1 MVFQKLTDEQ
11 KQQLFDLKEFKSKE
25 SIASIRALVMRG
37 ASMAEAK
44 KEVVEREKAKN
55 DYIDQI
61 DKEMKIYQDNTKGA
75 DNIITTIEK
84 EEAKAETSP
93 KPKRGRKAKKTE
105 EEITNYATSE
115 TQIALVEEPAPTK
128 RKRGKKAVA
137 QKNTP
142 PEDTTPEDT
151 PPEVA
156 QEVKP
161 KRGRKPRDFNVELTI

>member
-11 KQQLFDLKEFKSKE
+11 KQKLFELKETQSKE
-25 SIASIRALVMRG
+25 YIASLRALIMRG
-37 ASMAEAK
+37 ASMEEAAKVVIERDAVKKAYLEAIEQEIEAK
-44 KEVVEREKAKN
+44 REKP
-55 DYIDQI
+55 
-61 DKEMKIYQDNTKGA
+61 
-75 DNIITTIEK
+75 K
-84 EEAKAETSP
+84 EEATEEAP
-93 KPKRGRKAKKTE
+93 LKPKRGRKAKKTE

-137 QKNTP
+137 QETTP

-151 PPEVA
+151 PPEAA

>member
-25 SIASIRALVMRG
+25 SISSIRALVMRG
-37 ASMAEAK
+37 ASMVEAK
-44 KEVVEREKAKN
+44 KEVLEREKAKN
-55 DYIDQI
+55 DYIDQL
-61 DKEMKIYQDNTKGA
+61 DKEMKIYQDNTK
-75 DNIITTIEK
+75 
-84 EEAKAETSP
+84 EEAKQETSP

>member
-25 SIASIRALVMRG
+25 SISSIRALVMRG

-44 KEVVEREKAKN
+44 KEVLEREKAKN
-55 DYIDQI
+55 HYIDQL
-61 DKEMKIYQDNTKGA
+61 DKEMKIYQDNTK
-75 DNIITTIEK
+75 
-84 EEAKAETSP
+84 EEAKQETSP

-115 TQIALVEEPAPTK
+115 TQIALVEDPKPTK

-137 QKNTP
+137 QEKTP
-142 PEDTTPEDT
+142 PKDTTPEDT

>member
-44 KEVVEREKAKN
+44 KEVLEREKAKN
-55 DYIDQI
+55 DYIDQL
-61 DKEMKIYQDNTKGA
+61 DKEMKIYQDNTK
-75 DNIITTIEK
+75 
-84 EEAKAETSP
+84 EEAKQETSP
-93 KPKRGRKAKKTE
+93 K
-105 EEITNYATSE
+105 
-115 TQIALVEEPAPTK
+115 PTK

-137 QKNTP
+137 QETTP

>member
-11 KQQLFDLKEFKSKE
+11 KQKLFELKETQSKE
-25 SIASIRALVMRG
+25 YIASLRALIMRG
-37 ASMAEAK
+37 ASMEEAAK
-44 KEVVEREKAKN
+44 VVVERDAVKKAYLEAIEQEIEAKREKP
-55 DYIDQI
+55 
-61 DKEMKIYQDNTKGA
+61 
-75 DNIITTIEK
+75 K
-84 EEAKAETSP
+84 EEATEEAP
-93 KPKRGRKAKKTE
+93 LKPKRGRKAKKTE

>member
-11 KQQLFDLKEFKSKE
+11 KQKLFELKETQSKE
-25 SIASIRALVMRG
+25 YIASLRALIMRG
-37 ASMAEAK
+37 ASIEEANK
-44 KEVVEREKAKN
+44 VVVERDAVKKAYLEAIEQEIEAKREKP
-55 DYIDQI
+55 
-61 DKEMKIYQDNTKGA
+61 
-75 DNIITTIEK
+75 K
-84 EEAKAETSP
+84 EEATEEAP
-93 KPKRGRKAKKTE
+93 LKPKRGRKAKKTE

-137 QKNTP
+137 Q
-142 PEDTTPEDT
+142 DTTPEDT

>member
-11 KQQLFDLKEFKSKE
+11 KQKLFELKETQSKE
-25 SIASIRALVMRG
+25 YIASLRALIMRG
-37 ASMAEAK
+37 ASMEEAAKVVIERDAVKKAYLEAIEQEIEAK
-44 KEVVEREKAKN
+44 REKP
-55 DYIDQI
+55 
-61 DKEMKIYQDNTKGA
+61 
-75 DNIITTIEK
+75 K
-84 EEAKAETSP
+84 EEAP
-93 KPKRGRKAKKTE
+93 LKPKRGRKAKKTE

-115 TQIALVEEPAPTK
+115 TQIALVEDPKPTK

-137 QKNTP
+137 Q
-142 PEDTTPEDT
+142 DTTPEDT

>member
-11 KQQLFDLKEFKSKE
+11 KQQLFDLKETQSKE
-25 SIASIRALVMRG
+25 YIASLRALIMRG
-37 ASMAEAK
+37 ASIEEANK
-44 KEVVEREKAKN
+44 VVVERDAVKKAYLEAIEQEIEAKREKP
-55 DYIDQI
+55 
-61 DKEMKIYQDNTKGA
+61 
-75 DNIITTIEK
+75 K
-84 EEAKAETSP
+84 EEATEEAP
-93 KPKRGRKAKKTE
+93 LKPKRGRKAKKTE

>member
-55 DYIDQI
+55 DYIDQL
-61 DKEMKIYQDNTKGA
+61 DKEMKIYQDNNNGA
-75 DNIITTIEK
+75 DKAK
-84 EEAKAETSP
+84 EQEAETSP

-151 PPEVA
+151 PPEIA

>member
-11 KQQLFDLKEFKSKE
+11 KQQLFELKEFKSKE

-84 EEAKAETSP
+84 EEAKQETSP

-115 TQIALVEEPAPTK
+115 TQIALVEDPKPSK
-128 RKRGKKAVA
+128 RKRGKKETAP
-137 QKNTP
+137 QPPPPEETP
-142 PEDTTPEDT
+142 PEETP
-151 PPEVA
+151 A
-156 QEVKP
+156 QEAKP
-161 KRGRKPRDFNVELTI
+161 KRGRKPKDFNVELTI

>member
-11 KQQLFDLKEFKSKE
+11 KQKLFELKETQSKE
-25 SIASIRALVMRG
+25 YIASLRALIMRG
-37 ASMAEAK
+37 ASMEEAAK
-44 KEVVEREKAKN
+44 VVVERDAVKKAYLEAIEQEIEAKREKP
-55 DYIDQI
+55 
-61 DKEMKIYQDNTKGA
+61 
-75 DNIITTIEK
+75 K
-84 EEAKAETSP
+84 EEATEEAP
-93 KPKRGRKAKKTE
+93 LKPKRGRKAKKTE

-115 TQIALVEEPAPTK
+115 TQIALVEDPKPTK

-137 QKNTP
+137 QETTP

>member
-11 KQQLFDLKEFKSKE
+11 KQKLFELKETQSKE
-25 SIASIRALVMRG
+25 YIASLRALIMRG
-37 ASMAEAK
+37 ASIEEANKVAVERDAVKKAYLEQIELEIEAK
-44 KEVVEREKAKN
+44 REKP
-55 DYIDQI
+55 
-61 DKEMKIYQDNTKGA
+61 
-75 DNIITTIEK
+75 K
-84 EEAKAETSP
+84 EEATEEAP
-93 KPKRGRKAKKTE
+93 LKPKRGRKAKKTE
-105 EEITNYATSE
+105 EEINNYATLE

-142 PEDTTPEDT
+142 PEDT

>member
-61 DKEMKIYQDNTKGA
+61 DKEMKIYQDNTK
-75 DNIITTIEK
+75 
-84 EEAKAETSP
+84 EEAKQETSP

-128 RKRGKKAVA
+128 RKRGKKETAP
-137 QKNTP
+137 QPPPPEETP
-142 PEDTTPEDT
+142 PEETP
-151 PPEVA
+151 A
-156 QEVKP
+156 QEAKP
-161 KRGRKPRDFNVELTI
+161 KRGRKPKDFNVELTI

>member
-25 SIASIRALVMRG
+25 SISSIRALVMRG
-37 ASMAEAK
+37 ASMVEAK
-44 KEVVEREKAKN
+44 KEVLEREKAKN

-61 DKEMKIYQDNTKGA
+61 DKEMKIYKDNNNGA
-75 DNIITTIEK
+75 DKIITTIEK
-84 EEAKAETSP
+84 EEAKQETSP

-137 QKNTP
+137 QETTP

>member
-11 KQQLFDLKEFKSKE
+11 KQKLFELKETQSKE
-25 SIASIRALVMRG
+25 YIASLRALIMRG
-37 ASMAEAK
+37 ASMEEAAK
-44 KEVVEREKAKN
+44 VVVERDAVKKAYLEAIEQEIEAKREKP
-55 DYIDQI
+55 
-61 DKEMKIYQDNTKGA
+61 
-75 DNIITTIEK
+75 K
-84 EEAKAETSP
+84 EEATEEAP
-93 KPKRGRKAKKTE
+93 LKPKRGRKAKKTE

-115 TQIALVEEPAPTK
+115 TQIALVEDPKPTK

-151 PPEVA
+151 PPEIA

>member
-11 KQQLFDLKEFKSKE
+11 KQKLFELKETQSKE
-25 SIASIRALVMRG
+25 YIASLRALIMRG
-37 ASMAEAK
+37 ASMEEAAKVVIERDAVKKAYLEAIEQEIEAK
-44 KEVVEREKAKN
+44 REKP
-55 DYIDQI
+55 
-61 DKEMKIYQDNTKGA
+61 
-75 DNIITTIEK
+75 K
-84 EEAKAETSP
+84 EEATEEAP
-93 KPKRGRKAKKTE
+93 LKPKRGRKAKKTE

-115 TQIALVEEPAPTK
+115 TQIALVEDPKPTK

-137 QKNTP
+137 QETTP

>member
-11 KQQLFDLKEFKSKE
+11 KQQLFDLKETQSKE
-25 SIASIRALVMRG
+25 YIASLRALIMRG
-37 ASMAEAK
+37 ASIEEANK
-44 KEVVEREKAKN
+44 VVVERDAVKKAYLEQIEQEIEAKREKP
-55 DYIDQI
+55 
-61 DKEMKIYQDNTKGA
+61 
-75 DNIITTIEK
+75 K
-84 EEAKAETSP
+84 EEAP
-93 KPKRGRKAKKTE
+93 LKPKRGKQAKQTE
-105 EEITNYATSE
+105 EEINNYATSE

>member
-25 SIASIRALVMRG
+25 SISSIRALVMRG

-61 DKEMKIYQDNTKGA
+61 DKEMKIYQDNTK
-75 DNIITTIEK
+75 
-84 EEAKAETSP
+84 EEAKQETSP

-137 QKNTP
+137 QKNTH

-161 KRGRKPRDFNVELTI
+161 KRGRKPRDFNVELTV

>member
-25 SIASIRALVMRG
+25 SISSIRALVMRG

-44 KEVVEREKAKN
+44 KEVLEREKAKN

-61 DKEMKIYQDNTKGA
+61 DKEMKIYQDNTK
-75 DNIITTIEK
+75 
-84 EEAKAETSP
+84 EEAKQETSP
-93 KPKRGRKAKKTE
+93 KPKRGRKAKKTG

-115 TQIALVEEPAPTK
+115 TQIALVEDPKPTK

-137 QKNTP
+137 QETTP
-142 PEDTTPEDT
+142 PEGTTPEDT
-151 PPEVA
+151 PPEAA